1 MITAS
6 YFRQQAGT
14 LLRLAHECRRPDTA
28 DRLRLM
34 AAHLETKARLMA
46 AHLETKAHELETG
59 EADESRCSPQNR
71 RAQ

>member
-34 AAHLETKARLMA
+34 AAHLETKA
-46 AHLETKAHELETG
+46 HELETG
-59 EADESRCSPQNR
+59 EADESSCAPQNR